1 MKKIGTDKIQT
12 LIQQSKKSPRLRS
25 HLNIH
30 DSLEED
36 IQRLLI
42 CLQPGTFIRPHYHPE
57 TDKKEMIVL
66 LQGKCAC
73 INFDQAG
80 NINESFT
87 LSHESGNLVCEFPP
101 SKYHSIFCHEENTVI
116 MEVKKGPFSPLPA
129 ECFASW
135 SPEESSPE
143 KDSYLQNLCDLI
155 SDKHA

>member
-1 MKKIGTDKIQT
+1 MKQITNEKLNN
-12 LIQQSKKSPRLRS
+12 LIEQAKGSPRLRS

-30 DSLEED
+30 DTLEED

-66 LQGKCAC
+66 LKGKCSC
-73 INFDQAG
+73 INFDKDG
-80 NINESFT
+80 NITESFT

-101 SKYHSIFCHEENTVI
+101 SEFHSIFCHEKDTVI
-116 MEVKKGPFSPLPA
+116 MEVKKGPYTPLPP
-129 ECFASW
+129 ECFAPW

-143 KDSYLQNLCDLI
+143 KDQYLKKI
-155 SDKHA
+155 AESI